1 MPIKHYLYRMCLV
14 NKSLHFGIE
23 IKAVLEGRGFRP
35 NFLGNFQSWTHLNS
49 QKPGFWSP
57 CAGSG
62 EVDRRKN
69 PVSDDP
75 CDRQLMSVG
84 IAKWNETQPTLI

>member
-1 MPIKHYLYRMCLV
+1 MD
-14 NKSLHFGIE
+14 
-23 IKAVLEGRGFRP
+23 
-35 NFLGNFQSWTHLNS
+35 S

-57 CAGSG
+57 RAGSG
-62 EVDRRKN
+62 EVDPRKN
-69 PVSDDP
+69 PVSDHW